1 MEEVAPPSFFAA
13 EYPLQS
19 SIPDISQNLCCPI
32 CMILLD
38 RPVELGC
45 GSIVC
50 LSSCTKWIHHR
61 MCSSLL
67 CPCCYSDTFDNMH
80 IRPPPAIYSRNLCC
94 HVMKFATLFEVYG
107 KCHQGL
113 NSSSYVCDSDI
124 DKLGMLI
131 DTNSSVNTVVLIYNF
146 REGDR
151 RVPTIYRAKFP
162 WATVLPKMHILE
174 DNTIPWLRRHHVG
187 AGLMGGQGAESIHA
201 HLMRPE
207 RIYQGIAR
215 DVDRLKY
222 ILKEHELE
230 SAPSLTCLRPPPAKR
245 QKNESFDEHR

>member
-32 CMILLD
+32 CMIFLD
-38 RPVELGC
+38 RPVELGF

-94 HVMKFATLFEVYG
+94 HVMKFATLFEAYG

-151 RVPTIYRAKFP
+151 RVPTILPCKLPLGHCSPQNAYFGGPYHSLAKETSCWSWVDGRTGSRVHP
-162 WATVLPKMHILE
+162 RPLNE
-174 DNTIPWLRRHHVG
+174 
-187 AGLMGGQGAESIHA
+187 AGEN
-201 HLMRPE
+201 
-207 RIYQGIAR
+207 
-215 DVDRLKY
+215 
-222 ILKEHELE
+222 
-230 SAPSLTCLRPPPAKR
+230 PPGHC
-245 QKNESFDEHR
+245 Q